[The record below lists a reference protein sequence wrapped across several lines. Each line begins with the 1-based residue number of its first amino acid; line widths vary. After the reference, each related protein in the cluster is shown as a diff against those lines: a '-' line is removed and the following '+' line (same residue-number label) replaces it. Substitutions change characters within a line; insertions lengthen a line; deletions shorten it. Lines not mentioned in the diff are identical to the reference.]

1 MKKNIILYSF
11 IALLSGTAGCSDM
24 LDEYPLD
31 AISPETYYNN
41 ADELRSATNQFYG
54 MFPGAASGYTES
66 ADVVC
71 IFNLPAEVQGIRT
84 VPTSGGGWNWE
95 YLRAVNFYLSHSV
108 RCDDVDAREHF
119 DGIAR
124 FFRAYFYF
132 EKVKR
137 FGEVPWFDREL
148 SSTDPELFRPRDSRD
163 FIMDKILDDL
173 TYAINNISDKKD
185 LYNVTHWTALALK
198 SRICLFEGTFRKYH
212 GIPGYEKFLNE
223 CATASKL
230 FIDNAPYAIYQ
241 TGAQPYRDLFSSMN
255 AIEEEVILARDYDRS
270 QNVMHEANA
279 NTLSP
284 TYGRPG
290 MNKKI
295 VNSYLMT
302 NGDRFTDQPGYET
315 MQYYDEMQNRDPR
328 LTQTVVGPGYMRINS
343 DAVSS
348 PNFGASTTGYQ
359 ITKWVTDASGD
370 GYLGSSN
377 DYILFRAAEVYLN
390 YAEAKAELGTLT
402 TGYQITKWVTD
413 ASGDGYLGSS
423 NDYILFRAA
432 EVYLNYAEAKAELGT
447 LTQEDL
453 KISIKKIRDRVGMP
467 NIDMDAANANPD
479 PYLCALESGYQNVT
493 GPNKGVILE
502 IRRERTI
509 ELLLEG
515 FRYYDI
521 IRWKEGKVFEQPY
534 KGMYFPG
541 LTQGSGDNR
550 YDVFDMNDGTVG
562 DKEKVDICIYT
573 GKKPSVKNI
582 RKFYKLGDEFVLTD
596 GDKGNIICHDIE
608 KEPRQWR
615 EDRDYLYPIPTQ
627 ERLLSNGTLS
637 QNPNWNDG
645 LDF

>member
-24 LDEYPLD
+24 LDQYPLD

-71 IFNLPAEVQGIRT
+71 TFNLPAEVQGIRT

-198 SRICLFEGTFRKYH
+198 SRICLFEGTYRKYH
-212 GIPGYEKFLNE
+212 GIPGYEKFLDE

-230 FIDNAPYAIYQ
+230 FIDNAPYAIYK

-255 AIEEEVILARDYDRS
+255 AIEEEVILARDYDRA

-302 NGDRFTDQPGYET
+302 DGTRFTDQPGYKT

-343 DAVSS
+343 DKVES
-348 PNFGASTTGYQ
+348 PNFSSSTTGYQ
-359 ITKWVTDASGD
+359 I
-370 GYLGSSN
+370 
-377 DYILFRAAEVYLN
+377 I
-390 YAEAKAELGTLT
+390 
-402 TGYQITKWVTD
+402 KWVTD

-453 KISIKKIRDRVGMP
+453 EISIKKIRDRVGMP
-467 NIDMDAANANPD
+467 NIDMFAANANPD
-479 PYLCALESGYQNVT
+479 PYLCAPETGYRNVT
-493 GPNKGVILE
+493 DPNKGVILE

-509 ELLLEG
+509 ELCLEG
-515 FRYYDI
+515 HRYYDI
-521 IRWKEGKVFEQPY
+521 IRWKEGKMFEQPFL
-534 KGMYFPG
+534 GMYFPG

-550 YDVFDMNDGTVG
+550 YDVFDMNDGIAG

-582 RKFYKLGDEFVLTD
+582 RKFYKLGEEFVLTD

-637 QNPNWNDG
+637 QNPNWDDG

>member
-24 LDEYPLD
+24 LDQYPLD

-223 CATASKL
+223 CAAASKL
-230 FIDNAPYAIYQ
+230 FIDNAPYVIYQ

-348 PNFGASTTGYQ
+348 PNFGAS
-359 ITKWVTDASGD
+359 
-370 GYLGSSN
+370 
-377 DYILFRAAEVYLN
+377 
-390 YAEAKAELGTLT
+390 T

>member
-402 TGYQITKWVTD
+402 
-413 ASGDGYLGSS
+413 
-423 NDYILFRAA
+423 
-432 EVYLNYAEAKAELGT
+432 
-447 LTQEDL
+447 QEDL
-453 KISIKKIRDRVGMP
+453 EISIKKIRDRVGMP
-467 NIDMDAANANPD
+467 NIDMLAANANPD
-479 PYLCALESGYQNVT
+479 PYLCAPETGYRNVT

-509 ELLLEG
+509 ELCLEG
-515 FRYYDI
+515 HRYYDI
-521 IRWKEGKVFEQPY
+521 IRWKEGKMFEQPFL
-534 KGMYFPG
+534 GMYFPG

-550 YDVFDMNDGTVG
+550 YDVFDMNDGIAG

-582 RKFYKLGDEFVLTD
+582 RKFYKLGEEFVLTD

-608 KEPRQWR
+608 KEPRQWN
-615 EDRDYLYPIPTQ
+615 EERDYFFPIPTT
-627 ERLLSNGTLS
+627 ERSLTNGALT
-637 QNPNWNDG
+637 QNPGWNDG

>member
-343 DAVSS
+343 DKVES
-348 PNFGASTTGYQ
+348 PNFSSSTTGYQ
-359 ITKWVTDASGD
+359 IIKWVTDASGD
-370 GYLGSSN
+370 GYM
-377 DYILFRAAEVYLN
+377 
-390 YAEAKAELGTLT
+390 
-402 TGYQITKWVTD
+402 
-413 ASGDGYLGSS
+413 GSS

-467 NIDMDAANANPD
+467 NIDMLAANANPD
-479 PYLCALESGYQNVT
+479 PYLCAPETGYRNVT

-509 ELLLEG
+509 ELCLEG
-515 FRYYDI
+515 HRYYDI
-521 IRWKEGKVFEQPY
+521 IRWKEGKMFEQPFL
-534 KGMYFPG
+534 GMYFPG

-562 DKEKVDICIYT
+562 DGEKVDICIYT
-573 GKKPSVKNI
+573 GKKPSVRNI
-582 RKFYKLGDEFVLTD
+582 RKFYKLGEEFVLTD

-608 KEPRQWR
+608 KEPRQWN
-615 EDRDYLYPIPTQ
+615 EERDYFFPIPTT
-627 ERLLSNGTLS
+627 ERSLTNGALT
-637 QNPNWNDG
+637 QNPGWNDG

>member
-241 TGAQPYRDLFSSMN
+241 RGAQPYRDLFSSMN

-348 PNFGASTTGYQ
+348 PNFGAS
-359 ITKWVTDASGD
+359 
-370 GYLGSSN
+370 
-377 DYILFRAAEVYLN
+377 
-390 YAEAKAELGTLT
+390 T

>member
-71 IFNLPAEVQGIRT
+71 TFNLPAEVQGIRT

-198 SRICLFEGTFRKYH
+198 SRICLFEGTYRKYH
-212 GIPGYEKFLNE
+212 GIPGYEKFLDE

-230 FIDNAPYAIYQ
+230 FIDNAPYAIYK

-255 AIEEEVILARDYDRS
+255 AIEEEVILARDYDRA

-343 DAVSS
+343 DKVES
-348 PNFGASTTGYQ
+348 PNFSSSTTGYQ
-359 ITKWVTDASGD
+359 IIKWVTDASGD
-370 GYLGSSN
+370 GYM
-377 DYILFRAAEVYLN
+377 
-390 YAEAKAELGTLT
+390 
-402 TGYQITKWVTD
+402 
-413 ASGDGYLGSS
+413 GSS

-453 KISIKKIRDRVGMP
+453 EISIKKIRDRVGMP
-467 NIDMDAANANPD
+467 NIDMFAANANPD
-479 PYLCALESGYQNVT
+479 PYLCAPETGYRNVT

-509 ELLLEG
+509 ELCLEG
-515 FRYYDI
+515 HRYYDI
-521 IRWKEGKVFEQPY
+521 IRWKEGKMFEQPFL
-534 KGMYFPG
+534 GMYFPG

-550 YDVFDMNDGTVG
+550 YDVFDMNDGIAG

-582 RKFYKLGDEFVLTD
+582 RKFYKLGEEFVLTD

-608 KEPRQWR
+608 KEPRQWN
-615 EDRDYLYPIPTQ
+615 EERDYFFPIPTT
-627 ERLLSNGTLS
+627 ERSLTNGALT
-637 QNPNWNDG
+637 QNPGWNDG

>member
-24 LDEYPLD
+24 LDQYPLD

-71 IFNLPAEVQGIRT
+71 TFNLPAEVQGIRT

-198 SRICLFEGTFRKYH
+198 SRICLFEGTYRKYH
-212 GIPGYEKFLNE
+212 GIPGYEKFLDE

-230 FIDNAPYAIYQ
+230 FIDNAPYAIYK

-255 AIEEEVILARDYDRS
+255 AIEEEVILARDYDRA

-343 DAVSS
+343 TTVSS

-402 TGYQITKWVTD
+402 QD
-413 ASGDGYLGSS
+413 
-423 NDYILFRAA
+423 
-432 EVYLNYAEAKAELGT
+432 
-447 LTQEDL
+447 DL

-521 IRWKEGKVFEQPY
+521 IRWKEGKIFEQPY

-541 LTQGSGDNR
+541 LTKGSGENR

-573 GKKPSVKNI
+573 GEKPSVKNI

-637 QNPNWNDG
+637 QNPNWDDG

>member
-212 GIPGYEKFLNE
+212 GVPGYEKFLNE

-348 PNFGASTTGYQ
+348 PNFGAS
-359 ITKWVTDASGD
+359 
-370 GYLGSSN
+370 
-377 DYILFRAAEVYLN
+377 
-390 YAEAKAELGTLT
+390 T

>member
-137 FGEVPWFDREL
+137 FSEVPWFDREL

-402 TGYQITKWVTD
+402 QD
-413 ASGDGYLGSS
+413 
-423 NDYILFRAA
+423 
-432 EVYLNYAEAKAELGT
+432 
-447 LTQEDL
+447 DL

-467 NIDMDAANANPD
+467 NIDMLAANANPD
-479 PYLCALESGYQNVT
+479 PYLCAPETGYRNVT

-509 ELLLEG
+509 ELCLEG
-515 FRYYDI
+515 HRYYDI
-521 IRWKEGKVFEQPY
+521 IRWKEGKMFEQPFL
-534 KGMYFPG
+534 GMYFPG

-550 YDVFDMNDGTVG
+550 YDVFDMNDGIAG

-582 RKFYKLGDEFVLTD
+582 RKFYKLGDEFVLTN

-608 KEPRQWR
+608 KEPRQWN
-615 EDRDYLYPIPTQ
+615 EERDYFFPIPTT
-627 ERLLSNGTLS
+627 ERSLTNGALT
-637 QNPNWNDG
+637 QNPGWNDG

>member
-163 FIMDKILDDL
+163 IIMDKILDDL

-315 MQYYDEMQNRDPR
+315 MQYYDEMQTRAPR

-348 PNFGASTTGYQ
+348 PNFGAS
-359 ITKWVTDASGD
+359 
-370 GYLGSSN
+370 
-377 DYILFRAAEVYLN
+377 
-390 YAEAKAELGTLT
+390 T

>member
-71 IFNLPAEVQGIRT
+71 TFNLPAEVQGIRT

-198 SRICLFEGTFRKYH
+198 SRICLFEGTYRKYH
-212 GIPGYEKFLNE
+212 GIPGYEKFLDE

-230 FIDNAPYAIYQ
+230 FIDNAPYAIYK

-255 AIEEEVILARDYDRS
+255 AIEEEVILARDYDRA

-343 DAVSS
+343 DKVES
-348 PNFGASTTGYQ
+348 PNFSSSTTGYQ
-359 ITKWVTDASGD
+359 IIKWVTDASGD
-370 GYLGSSN
+370 GYM
-377 DYILFRAAEVYLN
+377 
-390 YAEAKAELGTLT
+390 
-402 TGYQITKWVTD
+402 
-413 ASGDGYLGSS
+413 GSS

-453 KISIKKIRDRVGMP
+453 EISIKKIRDRVGMP
-467 NIDMDAANANPD
+467 NIDMLAANANPD
-479 PYLCALESGYQNVT
+479 PYLCAPETGYRNVT
-493 GPNKGVILE
+493 DPNKGVILE

-509 ELLLEG
+509 ELCLEG
-515 FRYYDI
+515 HRYYDI
-521 IRWKEGKVFEQPY
+521 IRWKEGKMFEQPFL
-534 KGMYFPG
+534 GMYFPG

-562 DKEKVDICIYT
+562 DGEKVDICIYT
-573 GKKPSVKNI
+573 GKKPSVRNI
-582 RKFYKLGDEFVLTD
+582 RKFYKLGEEFVLTD

-608 KEPRQWR
+608 KEPRQWN
-615 EDRDYLYPIPTQ
+615 EERDYFFPIPTT
-627 ERLLSNGTLS
+627 ERSLTNGALT
-637 QNPNWNDG
+637 QNPGWNDG

>member
-343 DAVSS
+343 DKVES
-348 PNFGASTTGYQ
+348 PNFSSSTTGYQ
-359 ITKWVTDASGD
+359 IIKWVTDASGD
-370 GYLGSSN
+370 GYM
-377 DYILFRAAEVYLN
+377 
-390 YAEAKAELGTLT
+390 
-402 TGYQITKWVTD
+402 
-413 ASGDGYLGSS
+413 GSS

-467 NIDMDAANANPD
+467 NIDMLAANANPD
-479 PYLCALESGYQNVT
+479 PYLCAPETGYRNVT
-493 GPNKGVILE
+493 DPNKGVILE

-637 QNPNWNDG
+637 QNPNWDDG

>member
-402 TGYQITKWVTD
+402 
-413 ASGDGYLGSS
+413 
-423 NDYILFRAA
+423 
-432 EVYLNYAEAKAELGT
+432 
-447 LTQEDL
+447 QEDL

-521 IRWKEGKVFEQPY
+521 NRWKEGKVFEQPY

>member
-173 TYAINNISDKKD
+173 TYAIDNISDKKD

-212 GIPGYEKFLNE
+212 GVPGYEKFLNE

-302 NGDRFTDQPGYET
+302 DGTRFTDQPGYKT

-359 ITKWVTDASGD
+359 IIKWVTDASGD
-370 GYLGSSN
+370 GYM
-377 DYILFRAAEVYLN
+377 
-390 YAEAKAELGTLT
+390 
-402 TGYQITKWVTD
+402 
-413 ASGDGYLGSS
+413 GSS

-453 KISIKKIRDRVGMP
+453 EISIKKIRDRVGMP
-467 NIDMDAANANPD
+467 NIDMLAANANPD
-479 PYLCALESGYQNVT
+479 PYLCAPETGYRNVT

-509 ELLLEG
+509 ELCLEG
-515 FRYYDI
+515 HRYYDI

-550 YDVFDMNDGTVG
+550 YDVFDMNDGIAG

-582 RKFYKLGDEFVLTD
+582 RKFYKLGEEFVLTD

-608 KEPRQWR
+608 KEPRQWN
-615 EDRDYLYPIPTQ
+615 EERDYFFPIPTT
-627 ERLLSNGTLS
+627 ERSLTNGALT
-637 QNPNWNDG
+637 QNPGWNDG

>member
-24 LDEYPLD
+24 LDQYPLD

-71 IFNLPAEVQGIRT
+71 TFNLPAEVQGIRT

-198 SRICLFEGTFRKYH
+198 SRICLFEGTYRKYH
-212 GIPGYEKFLNE
+212 GIPGYEKFLDE

-230 FIDNAPYAIYQ
+230 FIDNAPYAIYK

-255 AIEEEVILARDYDRS
+255 AIEEEVILARDYDRA

-402 TGYQITKWVTD
+402 
-413 ASGDGYLGSS
+413 
-423 NDYILFRAA
+423 
-432 EVYLNYAEAKAELGT
+432 
-447 LTQEDL
+447 QEDL

-521 IRWKEGKVFEQPY
+521 ILWKEGKVFEQPY

-582 RKFYKLGDEFVLTD
+582 RKFYKLGDEFVLTN

-637 QNPNWNDG
+637 QNPNWDDG

>member
-24 LDEYPLD
+24 LDQYPLD

-71 IFNLPAEVQGIRT
+71 TFNLPAEVQGIRT

-198 SRICLFEGTFRKYH
+198 SRICLFEGTYRKYH
-212 GIPGYEKFLNE
+212 GIPGYEKFLDE

-230 FIDNAPYAIYQ
+230 FIDNAPYAIYK

-255 AIEEEVILARDYDRS
+255 AIEEEVILARDYDRA

-343 DAVSS
+343 TTVSS

-402 TGYQITKWVTD
+402 
-413 ASGDGYLGSS
+413 
-423 NDYILFRAA
+423 
-432 EVYLNYAEAKAELGT
+432 
-447 LTQEDL
+447 QEDL
-453 KISIKKIRDRVGMP
+453 EISIKKIRDRVGMP
-467 NIDMDAANANPD
+467 NIDMFAANANPD
-479 PYLCALESGYQNVT
+479 PYLCAPETGYRNVT
-493 GPNKGVILE
+493 DPNKGVILE

-509 ELLLEG
+509 ELCLEG
-515 FRYYDI
+515 HRYYDI
-521 IRWKEGKVFEQPY
+521 IRWKEGKIFEQPY

-541 LTQGSGDNR
+541 LTKGSGENR
-550 YDVFDMNDGTVG
+550 YDVFDMNDGIAG

-582 RKFYKLGDEFVLTD
+582 RKFYKLGEEFVLTD

-608 KEPRQWR
+608 KEPRQWN
-615 EDRDYLYPIPTQ
+615 EERDYFFPIPTT
-627 ERLLSNGTLS
+627 ERSLTNGALT
-637 QNPNWNDG
+637 QNPGWNDG

>member
-198 SRICLFEGTFRKYH
+198 SRICLFEGTYRKYH
-212 GIPGYEKFLNE
+212 GIPGYEKFLDE

-230 FIDNAPYAIYQ
+230 FIDNAPYAIYK

-255 AIEEEVILARDYDRS
+255 AIEEEVILARDYDRA

-343 DAVSS
+343 TTVSS

-402 TGYQITKWVTD
+402 
-413 ASGDGYLGSS
+413 
-423 NDYILFRAA
+423 
-432 EVYLNYAEAKAELGT
+432 
-447 LTQEDL
+447 QEDL
-453 KISIKKIRDRVGMP
+453 EISIKKIRDRVGMP
-467 NIDMDAANANPD
+467 NIDMLAANANPD
-479 PYLCALESGYQNVT
+479 PYLCAPETGYRNVT

-509 ELLLEG
+509 ELCLEG
-515 FRYYDI
+515 HRYYDI
-521 IRWKEGKVFEQPY
+521 IRWKEGKMFEQPFL
-534 KGMYFPG
+534 GMYFPG

-550 YDVFDMNDGTVG
+550 YDVFDMNDGIAG

-582 RKFYKLGDEFVLTD
+582 RKFYKLGEEFVLTD

-608 KEPRQWR
+608 KEPRQWN
-615 EDRDYLYPIPTQ
+615 EERDYFFPIPTT
-627 ERLLSNGTLS
+627 ERSLTNGALT
-637 QNPNWNDG
+637 QNPGWNDG

>member
-212 GIPGYEKFLNE
+212 GIPGYEKFWIE
-223 CATASKL
+223 GATASKL

-348 PNFGASTTGYQ
+348 PNFGAS
-359 ITKWVTDASGD
+359 
-370 GYLGSSN
+370 
-377 DYILFRAAEVYLN
+377 
-390 YAEAKAELGTLT
+390 T

-637 QNPNWNDG
+637 QNPNWDDG

>member
-163 FIMDKILDDL
+163 IIMDKILDDL

-302 NGDRFTDQPGYET
+302 NGDRFTDQPGYKT

-343 DAVSS
+343 DKVES
-348 PNFGASTTGYQ
+348 PNFSSSTTGYQ
-359 ITKWVTDASGD
+359 IIKWVTDASGD
-370 GYLGSSN
+370 GYM
-377 DYILFRAAEVYLN
+377 
-390 YAEAKAELGTLT
+390 
-402 TGYQITKWVTD
+402 
-413 ASGDGYLGSS
+413 GSS

-608 KEPRQWR
+608 KEPRQWN
-615 EDRDYLYPIPTQ
+615 EERDYFFPIPTT
-627 ERLLSNGTLS
+627 ERSLTNGALT
-637 QNPNWNDG
+637 QNPGWNDG

>member
-1 MKKNIILYSF
+1 MNT
-11 IALLSGTAGCSDM
+11 LSN
-24 LDEYPLD
+24 

-173 TYAINNISDKKD
+173 TYAIDNISDKKD

-212 GIPGYEKFLNE
+212 GVPGYEKFLNE

-402 TGYQITKWVTD
+402 
-413 ASGDGYLGSS
+413 
-423 NDYILFRAA
+423 
-432 EVYLNYAEAKAELGT
+432 
-447 LTQEDL
+447 QEDL
-453 KISIKKIRDRVGMP
+453 EISIKKIRDRVSMP

-637 QNPNWNDG
+637 QNPNWDDG

>member
-24 LDEYPLD
+24 LDQYPLD

-71 IFNLPAEVQGIRT
+71 TFNLPAEVQGIRT

-198 SRICLFEGTFRKYH
+198 SRICLFEGTYRKYH
-212 GIPGYEKFLNE
+212 GIPGYEKFLDE

-230 FIDNAPYAIYQ
+230 FIDNAPYAIYK

-255 AIEEEVILARDYDRS
+255 AIEEEVILARDYDRA

-402 TGYQITKWVTD
+402 QD
-413 ASGDGYLGSS
+413 
-423 NDYILFRAA
+423 
-432 EVYLNYAEAKAELGT
+432 
-447 LTQEDL
+447 DL

-615 EDRDYLYPIPTQ
+615 EDRDYLYPIHTQ

-637 QNPNWNDG
+637 QNPNWDDG

>member
-24 LDEYPLD
+24 LDQYPLD

-71 IFNLPAEVQGIRT
+71 TFNLPAEVQGIRT

-198 SRICLFEGTFRKYH
+198 SRICLFEGTYRKYH
-212 GIPGYEKFLNE
+212 GIPGYEKFLDE

-230 FIDNAPYAIYQ
+230 FIDNAPYAIYK

-255 AIEEEVILARDYDRS
+255 AIEEEVILARDYDRA

-343 DAVSS
+343 TTVSS

-359 ITKWVTDASGD
+359 IIKWVTDASGD
-370 GYLGSSN
+370 GYM
-377 DYILFRAAEVYLN
+377 
-390 YAEAKAELGTLT
+390 
-402 TGYQITKWVTD
+402 
-413 ASGDGYLGSS
+413 GSS

-447 LTQEDL
+447 LTQDDL

-467 NIDMDAANANPD
+467 NIDMLAANANPD
-479 PYLCALESGYQNVT
+479 PYLCAPETGYRNVT

-509 ELLLEG
+509 ELCLEG
-515 FRYYDI
+515 HRYYDI
-521 IRWKEGKVFEQPY
+521 IRWKEGKMFEQPFL
-534 KGMYFPG
+534 GMYFPG

-550 YDVFDMNDGTVG
+550 YDVFDMNDGIAG

-582 RKFYKLGDEFVLTD
+582 RKFYKLGEEFVLTD

-608 KEPRQWR
+608 KDPRQWN
-615 EDRDYLYPIPTQ
+615 EERDYFFPIPTT
-627 ERLLSNGTLS
+627 ERSLTNGALT
-637 QNPNWNDG
+637 QNPGWNDG

>member
-24 LDEYPLD
+24 LDQYPLD

-71 IFNLPAEVQGIRT
+71 TFNLPAEVQGIRT

-198 SRICLFEGTFRKYH
+198 SRICLFEGTYRKYH
-212 GIPGYEKFLNE
+212 GIPGYEKFLDE

-230 FIDNAPYAIYQ
+230 FIDNAPYAIYK

-255 AIEEEVILARDYDRS
+255 AIEEEVNYDRA

-302 NGDRFTDQPGYET
+302 NGDRFTDQPGYEA

-343 DAVSS
+343 DKVES
-348 PNFGASTTGYQ
+348 PNFSSSTTGYQ
-359 ITKWVTDASGD
+359 IIKWVTDASGD
-370 GYLGSSN
+370 GYMGSSN
-377 DYILFRAAEVYLN
+377 DYILFRAAEV
-390 YAEAKAELGTLT
+390 
-402 TGYQITKWVTD
+402 
-413 ASGDGYLGSS
+413 
-423 NDYILFRAA
+423 F
-432 EVYLNYAEAKAELGT
+432 LNYAEAKAELGT

-453 KISIKKIRDRVGMP
+453 EISIKKIRDRVGMP
-467 NIDMDAANANPD
+467 NIDMLAANANPD
-479 PYLCALESGYQNVT
+479 PYLCAPETGYRNVT

-509 ELLLEG
+509 ELCLEG
-515 FRYYDI
+515 HRYYDI
-521 IRWKEGKVFEQPY
+521 IRWKEGKMFEQPFL
-534 KGMYFPG
+534 GMYFPG

-550 YDVFDMNDGTVG
+550 YDVFDMNDGIAG

-582 RKFYKLGDEFVLTD
+582 RKFYKLGEEFVLTD

-608 KEPRQWR
+608 KEPRQWN
-615 EDRDYLYPIPTQ
+615 EERDYFFPIPTT
-627 ERLLSNGTLS
+627 ERSLTNGALT
-637 QNPNWNDG
+637 QNPGWNDG

>member
-24 LDEYPLD
+24 LDQYPLD

-71 IFNLPAEVQGIRT
+71 TFNLPAEVQGIRT

-198 SRICLFEGTFRKYH
+198 SRICLFEGTYRKYH
-212 GIPGYEKFLNE
+212 GIPGYEKFLDE

-230 FIDNAPYAIYQ
+230 FIDNAPYAIYK

-255 AIEEEVILARDYDRS
+255 AIEEEVILARDYDRA

-343 DAVSS
+343 TTVSS

-402 TGYQITKWVTD
+402 QD
-413 ASGDGYLGSS
+413 
-423 NDYILFRAA
+423 
-432 EVYLNYAEAKAELGT
+432 
-447 LTQEDL
+447 DL

-467 NIDMDAANANPD
+467 NIDMDAANVNPD

-521 IRWKEGKVFEQPY
+521 IRWKEGKIFEQPY

-541 LTQGSGDNR
+541 LTKGSGENR

-637 QNPNWNDG
+637 QNPNWDDG

>member
-212 GIPGYEKFLNE
+212 GLPGYEKFLNE

-343 DAVSS
+343 DKVES
-348 PNFGASTTGYQ
+348 PNFSSSTTGYQ
-359 ITKWVTDASGD
+359 IIKWVTDASGD
-370 GYLGSSN
+370 GYM
-377 DYILFRAAEVYLN
+377 
-390 YAEAKAELGTLT
+390 
-402 TGYQITKWVTD
+402 
-413 ASGDGYLGSS
+413 GSS

>member
-119 DGIAR
+119 DGITR

-343 DAVSS
+343 DKVES
-348 PNFGASTTGYQ
+348 PNFSSSTTGYQ
-359 ITKWVTDASGD
+359 IIKWVTDASGD
-370 GYLGSSN
+370 GYM
-377 DYILFRAAEVYLN
+377 
-390 YAEAKAELGTLT
+390 
-402 TGYQITKWVTD
+402 
-413 ASGDGYLGSS
+413 GSS

-637 QNPNWNDG
+637 QNPNWDDG

>member
-24 LDEYPLD
+24 LDQYPLD

-71 IFNLPAEVQGIRT
+71 TFNLPAEVQGIRT

-212 GIPGYEKFLNE
+212 GIPGYEKFLDE

-230 FIDNAPYAIYQ
+230 FIDNAPYAIYK

-255 AIEEEVILARDYDRS
+255 AIEEEVILARDYDRA

-343 DAVSS
+343 DKVES
-348 PNFGASTTGYQ
+348 PNFSSSTTGYQ
-359 ITKWVTDASGD
+359 IIKWVTDASGD
-370 GYLGSSN
+370 GYM
-377 DYILFRAAEVYLN
+377 
-390 YAEAKAELGTLT
+390 
-402 TGYQITKWVTD
+402 
-413 ASGDGYLGSS
+413 GSS

-453 KISIKKIRDRVGMP
+453 EISIKKIRDRVGMP
-467 NIDMDAANANPD
+467 NIDMLAANANPD
-479 PYLCALESGYQNVT
+479 PYLCAPETGYRNVT
-493 GPNKGVILE
+493 DPNKGVILE

-509 ELLLEG
+509 ELCLEG
-515 FRYYDI
+515 HRYYDI
-521 IRWKEGKVFEQPY
+521 IRWKEGKMFEQPFL
-534 KGMYFPG
+534 GMYFPG

-550 YDVFDMNDGTVG
+550 YDVFDMNDGIAG

-582 RKFYKLGDEFVLTD
+582 RKFYKLGEEFVLTD

-608 KEPRQWR
+608 KEPRQWN
-615 EDRDYLYPIPTQ
+615 EERDYFFPIPTT
-627 ERLLSNGTLS
+627 ERSLTNGALT
-637 QNPNWNDG
+637 QNPGWNDG

>member
-24 LDEYPLD
+24 LDQYPLD

-71 IFNLPAEVQGIRT
+71 TFNLPAEVQGIRT

-198 SRICLFEGTFRKYH
+198 SRICLFEGTYRKYH
-212 GIPGYEKFLNE
+212 GIPGYEKFLDE

-230 FIDNAPYAIYQ
+230 FIDNAPYAIYK

-255 AIEEEVILARDYDRS
+255 AIEEEVILARDYDRA

-343 DAVSS
+343 TTVSS

-402 TGYQITKWVTD
+402 QD
-413 ASGDGYLGSS
+413 
-423 NDYILFRAA
+423 
-432 EVYLNYAEAKAELGT
+432 
-447 LTQEDL
+447 DL

-467 NIDMDAANANPD
+467 NIDMLAANANPD
-479 PYLCALESGYQNVT
+479 PYLCAPETGYRNVT

-521 IRWKEGKVFEQPY
+521 IRWKEGKIFEQPY

-541 LTQGSGDNR
+541 LTKGSGENR

-637 QNPNWNDG
+637 QNPNWDDG

>member
-402 TGYQITKWVTD
+402 
-413 ASGDGYLGSS
+413 
-423 NDYILFRAA
+423 
-432 EVYLNYAEAKAELGT
+432 
-447 LTQEDL
+447 QEDL
-453 KISIKKIRDRVGMP
+453 EISIKKIRDRVGMP

>member
-402 TGYQITKWVTD
+402 
-413 ASGDGYLGSS
+413 
-423 NDYILFRAA
+423 
-432 EVYLNYAEAKAELGT
+432 
-447 LTQEDL
+447 QEDL

-467 NIDMDAANANPD
+467 NIDMLAANANPD
-479 PYLCALESGYQNVT
+479 PYLCAPETGYRNVT

-509 ELLLEG
+509 ELCLEG
-515 FRYYDI
+515 HRYYDI
-521 IRWKEGKVFEQPY
+521 IRWKEGKMFEQPFL
-534 KGMYFPG
+534 GMYFPG

-550 YDVFDMNDGTVG
+550 YDVFDMNDGIAG

-582 RKFYKLGDEFVLTD
+582 RKFYKLGEEFVLTD

>member
-173 TYAINNISDKKD
+173 TYAIDNISDKKD

-212 GIPGYEKFLNE
+212 GVPGYEKFLNE

-302 NGDRFTDQPGYET
+302 DGTRFTDQPGYKT

-402 TGYQITKWVTD
+402 
-413 ASGDGYLGSS
+413 
-423 NDYILFRAA
+423 
-432 EVYLNYAEAKAELGT
+432 
-447 LTQEDL
+447 QEDL
-453 KISIKKIRDRVGMP
+453 EISIKKIRDRVSMP

-521 IRWKEGKVFEQPY
+521 IRWKEGKMFEQPFL
-534 KGMYFPG
+534 GMYFPG

-550 YDVFDMNDGTVG
+550 YDVFDMNDGIAG

-608 KEPRQWR
+608 KEPR
-615 EDRDYLYPIPTQ
+615 
-627 ERLLSNGTLS
+627 
-637 QNPNWNDG
+637 
-645 LDF
+645 

>member
-24 LDEYPLD
+24 LDQYPLD

-71 IFNLPAEVQGIRT
+71 TFNLPAEVQGIRT

-198 SRICLFEGTFRKYH
+198 SRICLFEGTYRKYH
-212 GIPGYEKFLNE
+212 GIPGYEKFLDE

-230 FIDNAPYAIYQ
+230 FIDNAPYAIYK

-255 AIEEEVILARDYDRS
+255 AIEEEVILARDYDRA

-343 DAVSS
+343 TTVSS

-370 GYLGSSN
+370 GYM
-377 DYILFRAAEVYLN
+377 
-390 YAEAKAELGTLT
+390 
-402 TGYQITKWVTD
+402 
-413 ASGDGYLGSS
+413 GSS

-453 KISIKKIRDRVGMP
+453 EISIKKIRDRVGMP

-521 IRWKEGKVFEQPY
+521 IRWKEGKMFEQPFL
-534 KGMYFPG
+534 GMYFPG

-550 YDVFDMNDGTVG
+550 YDVFDMNDGIAG

-637 QNPNWNDG
+637 QNPNWDDG

>member
-402 TGYQITKWVTD
+402 
-413 ASGDGYLGSS
+413 
-423 NDYILFRAA
+423 
-432 EVYLNYAEAKAELGT
+432 
-447 LTQEDL
+447 QEDL

-562 DKEKVDICIYT
+562 DKEKVDICIFT

>member
-223 CATASKL
+223 CAAASKL
-230 FIDNAPYAIYQ
+230 FIDNAPYVIYQ

-343 DAVSS
+343 DKVES
-348 PNFGASTTGYQ
+348 PNFSSSTTGYQ
-359 ITKWVTDASGD
+359 IIKWVTDASGD
-370 GYLGSSN
+370 GYM
-377 DYILFRAAEVYLN
+377 
-390 YAEAKAELGTLT
+390 
-402 TGYQITKWVTD
+402 
-413 ASGDGYLGSS
+413 GSS

-447 LTQEDL
+447 LTQDDL

>member
-1 MKKNIILYSF
+1 
-11 IALLSGTAGCSDM
+11 
-24 LDEYPLD
+24 
-31 AISPETYYNN
+31 
-41 ADELRSATNQFYG
+41 

-71 IFNLPAEVQGIRT
+71 TFNLPAEVQGIRT

-198 SRICLFEGTFRKYH
+198 SRICLFEGTYRKYH
-212 GIPGYEKFLNE
+212 GIPGYEKFLDE

-230 FIDNAPYAIYQ
+230 FIDNAPYAIYK

-255 AIEEEVILARDYDRS
+255 AIEEEVILARDYDRA

-343 DAVSS
+343 DKVES
-348 PNFGASTTGYQ
+348 PNFSSSTTGYQ
-359 ITKWVTDASGD
+359 IIKWVTDASGD
-370 GYLGSSN
+370 GYM
-377 DYILFRAAEVYLN
+377 
-390 YAEAKAELGTLT
+390 
-402 TGYQITKWVTD
+402 
-413 ASGDGYLGSS
+413 GSS

-447 LTQEDL
+447 LTQDDL

-521 IRWKEGKVFEQPY
+521 IRWKEGKIFEQPY

-541 LTQGSGDNR
+541 LTKGSGENR

-637 QNPNWNDG
+637 QNPNWDDG

>member
-173 TYAINNISDKKD
+173 TYAIDNISDKKD

-212 GIPGYEKFLNE
+212 GVPGYEKFLNE

-302 NGDRFTDQPGYET
+302 DGTRFTDQPGYKT

-402 TGYQITKWVTD
+402 
-413 ASGDGYLGSS
+413 
-423 NDYILFRAA
+423 
-432 EVYLNYAEAKAELGT
+432 
-447 LTQEDL
+447 QEDL
-453 KISIKKIRDRVGMP
+453 EISIKKIRDRVSMP

-509 ELLLEG
+509 ELCLEG
-515 FRYYDI
+515 HRYYDI
-521 IRWKEGKVFEQPY
+521 IRWKEGKMFEQPFL
-534 KGMYFPG
+534 GMYFPG

-550 YDVFDMNDGTVG
+550 YDVFDMNDGIAG

-608 KEPRQWR
+608 KEPRQWN
-615 EDRDYLYPIPTQ
+615 EERDYFFPIPTT
-627 ERLLSNGTLS
+627 ERSLTNGALT
-637 QNPNWNDG
+637 QNPGWNDG

>member
-24 LDEYPLD
+24 LDQYPLD

-71 IFNLPAEVQGIRT
+71 TFNLPAEVQGIRT

-198 SRICLFEGTFRKYH
+198 SRICLFEGTYRKYH
-212 GIPGYEKFLNE
+212 GIPGYEKFLDE
-223 CATASKL
+223 CATTSKL
-230 FIDNAPYAIYQ
+230 FIDNAPYAIYK

-255 AIEEEVILARDYDRS
+255 AIEEEVILARDYDRA

-343 DAVSS
+343 DKVES
-348 PNFGASTTGYQ
+348 PNFSSSTTGYQ
-359 ITKWVTDASGD
+359 IIKWVTDASGD
-370 GYLGSSN
+370 GYM
-377 DYILFRAAEVYLN
+377 
-390 YAEAKAELGTLT
+390 
-402 TGYQITKWVTD
+402 
-413 ASGDGYLGSS
+413 GSS

-453 KISIKKIRDRVGMP
+453 EISIKKIRDRVGMP
-467 NIDMDAANANPD
+467 NIDMLAANANPD
-479 PYLCALESGYQNVT
+479 PYLCAPETGYRNVT
-493 GPNKGVILE
+493 DPNKGVILE

-509 ELLLEG
+509 ELCLEG
-515 FRYYDI
+515 HRYYDI
-521 IRWKEGKVFEQPY
+521 IRWKEGKMFEQPFL
-534 KGMYFPG
+534 GMYFPG

-550 YDVFDMNDGTVG
+550 YDVFDMNDGIAG

-582 RKFYKLGDEFVLTD
+582 RKFYKLGEEFVLTD

-608 KEPRQWR
+608 KEPRQWN
-615 EDRDYLYPIPTQ
+615 EERDYFFPIPTT
-627 ERLLSNGTLS
+627 ERSLTNGALT
-637 QNPNWNDG
+637 QNPGWNDG

>member
-173 TYAINNISDKKD
+173 TYAIDNISDKKD

-212 GIPGYEKFLNE
+212 GVPGYEKFLNE

-370 GYLGSSN
+370 GYM
-377 DYILFRAAEVYLN
+377 
-390 YAEAKAELGTLT
+390 
-402 TGYQITKWVTD
+402 
-413 ASGDGYLGSS
+413 GSS

-453 KISIKKIRDRVGMP
+453 EISIKKIRDRVGMP
-467 NIDMDAANANPD
+467 NIDMLAANANPD
-479 PYLCALESGYQNVT
+479 PYLCAPETGYRNVT
-493 GPNKGVILE
+493 DPNKGVILE

-521 IRWKEGKVFEQPY
+521 IRWKEGKMFEQPFL
-534 KGMYFPG
+534 GMYFPG

-550 YDVFDMNDGTVG
+550 YDVFDMNDGIAG

-582 RKFYKLGDEFVLTD
+582 RKFYKLGEEFVLTD

-608 KEPRQWR
+608 KEPRQWN
-615 EDRDYLYPIPTQ
+615 EERDYFFPIPTT
-627 ERLLSNGTLS
+627 ERSLTNGALT
-637 QNPNWNDG
+637 QNPGWNDG

>member
-24 LDEYPLD
+24 LDQYPLD

-71 IFNLPAEVQGIRT
+71 TFNLPAEVQGIRT

-198 SRICLFEGTFRKYH
+198 SRICLFEGTYRKYH
-212 GIPGYEKFLNE
+212 GIPGYEKFLDE

-230 FIDNAPYAIYQ
+230 FIDNAPYAIYK

-255 AIEEEVILARDYDRS
+255 AIEEEVILARDYDRA

-343 DAVSS
+343 DKVES
-348 PNFGASTTGYQ
+348 PNFSSSTTGYQ
-359 ITKWVTDASGD
+359 IIKWVTDASGD
-370 GYLGSSN
+370 GYM
-377 DYILFRAAEVYLN
+377 
-390 YAEAKAELGTLT
+390 
-402 TGYQITKWVTD
+402 
-413 ASGDGYLGSS
+413 GSS

-447 LTQEDL
+447 LTQDDL

-521 IRWKEGKVFEQPY
+521 IRWKEEKIFEQPY

-541 LTQGSGDNR
+541 LTKGSGENR

-637 QNPNWNDG
+637 QNPNWDDG

>member
-71 IFNLPAEVQGIRT
+71 TFNLPAEVQGIRT

-198 SRICLFEGTFRKYH
+198 SRICLFEGTYRKYH
-212 GIPGYEKFLNE
+212 GIPGYEKFLDE

-230 FIDNAPYAIYQ
+230 FIDNAPYAIYK

-255 AIEEEVILARDYDRS
+255 AIEEEVILARDYDRA

-370 GYLGSSN
+370 GYM
-377 DYILFRAAEVYLN
+377 
-390 YAEAKAELGTLT
+390 
-402 TGYQITKWVTD
+402 
-413 ASGDGYLGSS
+413 GSS

-453 KISIKKIRDRVGMP
+453 EISIKKIRDRVGMP

-509 ELLLEG
+509 ELCLEG
-515 FRYYDI
+515 HRYYDI
-521 IRWKEGKVFEQPY
+521 IRWKEGKMFEQPFL
-534 KGMYFPG
+534 GMYFPG

-550 YDVFDMNDGTVG
+550 YDVFDMNDGIAG

-582 RKFYKLGDEFVLTD
+582 RKFYKLGEEFVLTD

-608 KEPRQWR
+608 KEPRQWN
-615 EDRDYLYPIPTQ
+615 EERDYFFPIPTT
-627 ERLLSNGTLS
+627 ERSLTNGALT
-637 QNPNWNDG
+637 QNPGWNDG